1 MVILQVQSLKWN
13 NCGALKDFHI
23 FPIILKLIMHND
35 SHMQKYQIET
45 PYYQPLGPLSM
56 YAVAQG
62 LAQLFHKQ
70 EVVGSNPLLGT
81 YDLSFPV
88 SFCLPFFVVVSL
100 FHAHTHSH
108 THNTHTPASTHWHTT
123 APPPSTLG
131 IHVHTCICTTAYL
144 HTFMDLTTPS
154 PHRRT
159 THNHAHHTLTHTHT
173 HTHTHTLVP
182 EV

>member
-1 MVILQVQSLKWN
+1 MKQLWCLERLPHISNYFKIN
-13 NCGALKDFHI
+13 NAQWL
-23 FPIILKLIMHND
+23 
-35 SHMQKYQIET
+35 T
-45 PYYQPLGPLSM
+45 
-56 YAVAQG
+56 YA
-62 LAQLFHKQ
+62 
-70 EVVGSNPLLGT
+70 EISNWDPLLPAIRATQHVCSSTGLGT
-81 YDLSFPV
+81 VV
-88 SFCLPFFVVVSL
+88 SQARGSGFKSIVRHLPAFFSCCHFVFPFFVVVIL